1 MDTQNTNIL
10 SVILVKEKKLL
21 DVKIGELDIGTGFL
35 P

>member
-21 DVKIGELDIGTGFL
+21 DVKIGELDIT
-35 P
+35 